1 MISIRGGRKR
11 GSRGN
16 ARSTSGTRCRGVKS
30 IWQQVGHTAEAFR
43 NDESGSHGVE
53 YTAALAIFVLV
64 CVGPLRD
71 LFDAVRA
78 KIIALTGSM

>member
-1 MISIRGGRKR
+1 VRSI
-11 GSRGN
+11 
-16 ARSTSGTRCRGVKS
+16 CRH
-30 IWQQVGHTAEAFR
+30 VGYTAEAFS

-71 LFDAVRA
+71 LFDAVRT